1 VPTTS
6 GSRDGETMLRPS
18 NGTSME
24 SPRHLRTTT
33 GNLTHLTSN
42 QMVDQPMSDVLLPTP
57 DGGNSGELREDSL
70 EMIKERF
77 LKFKIRN

>member
-1 VPTTS
+1 
-6 GSRDGETMLRPS
+6 
-18 NGTSME
+18 
-24 SPRHLRTTT
+24 
-33 GNLTHLTSN
+33 
-42 QMVDQPMSDVLLPTP
+42 MSDVLLPTP

>member
-1 VPTTS
+1 
-6 GSRDGETMLRPS
+6 
-18 NGTSME
+18 
-24 SPRHLRTTT
+24 
-33 GNLTHLTSN
+33 
-42 QMVDQPMSDVLLPTP
+42 MVDQPMSDVLLPTP